1 MEFITDKKILDV
13 CNLLNIV
20 TSTMGPNGRLVSIT
34 EMDEVPRLTKD
45 GVSVLNSLHIQ
56 DDYVKSAI
64 LNFIK
69 EAARRTD
76 EIVGDNT
83 TTTTCMVVAMLR
95 RALQNLCIND
105 ISPQIVESIRSW
117 SEQYIQ
123 KLKEEAI
130 KDVGTDTELLKNIIY
145 TSTNNDKQLTDII
158 YKAFAA
164 SNFQNS
170 IVINDTDD
178 KQLKTELN
186 VIEDGMYFNSITHVF
201 QETECKDHRLVLVSG
216 KLNSITLLEPIM
228 REAFKEKVGLIIV
241 ASDFHETVLRDLK
254 TNRDREKVFAYAVRA
269 EGFNDEEY
277 AITDAVS
284 KLTGSKIFT
293 TVASNSEY
301 IQKAKLEDCALVDA
315 TVSRSGSII
324 KPHEYNTEIAKEF
337 INKYKDDESDLAKFI
352 ISKVLPTA
360 TITVGAPTLAS
371 RNEIKDRIQDA
382 VFATESVL
390 KDGYVIGGGYTLLK
404 IIDDENE
411 DADSVPLSKEIILVA
426 MTSVFLNLRTLEAA
440 DIMFDKNF
448 MYDFK
453 KHEDVSI
460 KEKDKLVYDPA
471 RGVIEAL
478 KNATEVVCTILSI
491 KGFIDASPSNY

>member
-1 MEFITDKKILDV
+1 MEFITAEKILSV
-13 CNLLNIV
+13 CDLLDIV
-20 TSTMGPNGRLVSIT
+20 TSTMGPNGKLVSIT
-34 EMDEVPRLTKD
+34 EMDEVLRLTKD
-45 GVSVLNSLHIQ
+45 GVSVLNSLHIH

-83 TTTTCMVVAMLR
+83 TTTTCMVVDMLR
-95 RALQNLCIND
+95 CALQKLRIQD
-105 ISPQIVESIRSW
+105 ISPQIVESIRKW
-117 SEQYIQ
+117 SDYYIQ
-123 KLKEEAI
+123 KLKEVAI
-130 KDVGTDTELLKNIIY
+130 NNVDADILKNIIY
-145 TSTNNDKQLTDII
+145 TSTNNDEQLTDII
-158 YKAFAA
+158 YKAFEV

-178 KQLKTELN
+178 KVLKTELN
-186 VIEDGMYFNSITHVF
+186 VIKEGMYFNSIAHVF

-216 KLNSITLLEPIM
+216 KINSITLLEPII
-228 REAFKEKVGLIIV
+228 REAYKENVGLIII
-241 ASDFHETVLRDLK
+241 ASDFHETVQRDLK
-254 TNRDREKVFAYAVRA
+254 ANRDRKKVFAYAVRA

-277 AITDAVS
+277 TITDAVS

-293 TVASNSEY
+293 TVSTNSEY
-301 IQKAKLEDCALVDA
+301 IQKAELKDCALVDA

-324 KPHEYNTEIAKEF
+324 KPHKYSKIVAGSL
-337 INKYKDDESDLAKFI
+337 INKYKDDNSDLAKFI
-352 ISKVLPTA
+352 IAKVLPTA
-360 TITVGAPTLAS
+360 TITVGAPTTAR

-382 VFATESVL
+382 VYATESVL
-390 KDGYVIGGGYTLLK
+390 KDGCIIGGGYTPVKL
-404 IIDDENE
+404 IDDENE
-411 DADSVPLSKEIILVA
+411 DADSVSLSKEIVLRA
-426 MTSVFLNLRTLEAA
+426 MTSVFINLRLLESA
-440 DIMFDKNF
+440 DIKFHEDF

-460 KEKDKLVYDPA
+460 KDTKNLVYDPA
-471 RGVIEAL
+471 RGMIEAL